1 MKKVVDKRKTTWY
14 NIEVVAS
21 EWPTKKNKKVVD
33 KHKTVW
39 YNIKAVSRGVAKHTK
54 KFEKLVKNVKKLLTN
69 ETECDIINKLSQE
82 SEQDLEN

>member
-21 EWPTKKNKKVVD
+21 EWATKKNKKVVD

-39 YNIKAVSRGVAKHTK
+39 YNIKAVAW
-54 KFEKLVKNVKKLLTN
+54 EN
-69 ETECDIINKLSQE
+69 DNKE
-82 SEQDLEN
+82 HW